1 VVFTESGAAVD
12 TVIVDGRIVM
22 QGRKLRTID
31 EAEIRAAVKVAM
43 PGLHADLDAV
53 RQRLKAIEPYLLKAW
68 LQTWAQDIGVNRYV
82 GST

>member
-1 VVFTESGAAVD
+1 
-12 TVIVDGRIVM
+12 
-22 QGRKLRTID
+22 
-31 EAEIRAAVKVAM
+31 M